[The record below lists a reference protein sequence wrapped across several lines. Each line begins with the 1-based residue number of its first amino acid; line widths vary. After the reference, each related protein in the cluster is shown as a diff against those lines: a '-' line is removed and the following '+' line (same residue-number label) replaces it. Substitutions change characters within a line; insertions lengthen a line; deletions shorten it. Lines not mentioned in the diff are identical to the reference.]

1 MNNLFRICVI
11 CAFLGVAVNA
21 QENNGVFVGLEIG
34 ASEQQMK
41 LKTPPNVY
49 AITHFGT
56 IGGTNLNSNDEGTGQ
71 YTAAVFG
78 AKVGYKHFFLEWIG
92 IRGYAGIDYTQSR
105 IHSKGRTSSWT
116 GVLSN
121 LTYSAN
127 VDALLNF
134 YNSENVAFGAFVGL
148 GIGGQTT
155 WDMDFIMDDNKYR
168 SFTDLYSDVKVGLR
182 VNVARNHGMEFIAK
196 IPLNSAKETF
206 EYGVEASYKQNYQ
219 VLLGY
224 NFTF

>member
-11 CAFLGVAVNA
+11 CAFFGVAVNA
-21 QENNGVFVGLEIG
+21 QENNGVFVGLEMG
-34 ASEQQMK
+34 FSEQQMK
-41 LKTPPNVY
+41 LKTPPNVGNVW
-49 AITHFGT
+49 THFGT
-56 IGGTNLNSNDEGTGQ
+56 LGFGEESTGENM
-71 YTAAVFG
+71 AGVFG
-78 AKVGYKHFFLEWIG
+78 VKLGYKHFFLEWIG
-92 IRGYAGIDYTQSR
+92 IRGYASVDYTQSR
-105 IHSKGRTSSWT
+105 IHSKDRTSSWT
-116 GVLSN
+116 GVLAN
-121 LTYSAN
+121 LAYSAN
-127 VDALLNF
+127 IDALLNF

-155 WDMDFIMDDNKYR
+155 WDMDFIIGDKYR
-168 SFTDLYSDVKVGLR
+168 SFTDLYSDVKLGLR

-206 EYGVEASYKQNYQ
+206 EYGIEASYKQNYQ

>member
-11 CAFLGVAVNA
+11 CAFFGVAVNA

-34 ASEQQMK
+34 ASEQQIK
-41 LKTPPNVY
+41 LKNPNGNES
-49 AITHFGT
+49 TT
-56 IGGTNLNSNDEGTGQ
+56 EN
-71 YTAAVFG
+71 TAATFG

-105 IHSKGRTSSWT
+105 VHSANNTSWST
-116 GVLSN
+116 GVFAN

-127 VDALLNF
+127 IDALLNF

-148 GIGGQTT
+148 GIGGQTS
-155 WDMDFIMDDNKYR
+155 WDMNLLFSDKYR
-168 SFTDLYSDVKVGLR
+168 SMTDLYSDVKLGLR

-206 EYGVEASYKQNYQ
+206 EYGIEASYKQNYQ

-224 NFTF
+224 NFSF